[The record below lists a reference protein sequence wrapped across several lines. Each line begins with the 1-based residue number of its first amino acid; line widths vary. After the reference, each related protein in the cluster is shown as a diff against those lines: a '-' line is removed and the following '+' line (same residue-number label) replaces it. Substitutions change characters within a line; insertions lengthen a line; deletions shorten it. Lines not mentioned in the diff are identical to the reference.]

1 MASLDKTIKI
11 GLWTFLLVLIVNV
24 VLGASCTTPT
34 GKFSVSNGNPPNG
47 VTLHV
52 GSPNSYWNGVN
63 RVNFSVTLSGTFD
76 NNCTYVYLDW
86 IILDPQFNEV
96 EIYPNKPGVYYSGEV
111 PLPEIPGT
119 YYWRNSI
126 TPRGLTCKE
135 GTCITSP
142 DVYFSVVGA
151 TLPTP
156 PHLDTIYLNSSY
168 PAGTTSIPVRCAGS
182 CPDPNGCDLY
192 FYNNDGNQFA
202 HYSVSNCT
210 GINCFSKTAT
220 YGNLSAGTY
229 TVECKI
235 IDTHSQYA
243 TIAGTFKINGT
254 TCPSISQN
262 WISPTPGYGAIVQDT
277 TSYFRMSVS
286 SNPSSNVDII
296 YYFCEDNSNSCAP
309 TLFNF
314 YAAKDLTPTA
324 QTLKDMLYIAPSN
337 VTYVRWYVKY
347 HINSPEGCPDIGPR
361 SNAGNS
367 VSWFKINTSTSGSL
381 TVALVAPSDGA
392 NDPVGDIYFA
402 YQINGTNFPK
412 NIQSTLYVDGSPV
425 KMNSFTISGSGV
437 YEYFVVSGLNVGSH
451 SAYVIVTDGTSTV
464 QSNTVNFNIFQGP
477 TVTLISPSDLY
488 KYPNGATSTSSK
500 PLTWS
505 VTSPTP
511 TVDRLYINGVLNQT
525 FPSTSNFIRS
535 TNIPIQGGMVY
546 TWYVNSTD
554 MYGQSSLSDTWSFS
568 IECNSSWSGQYTA
581 CQPGGYQTK
590 IYIDTNN
597 CVVPN
602 PPVPSDNGTKIPC
615 VYCMDQWDCNAWSEC
630 QPNGYQYCSYSDIVN
645 SGIAP
650 CPNSTPPYILNRTC
664 VFSSSVDKV
673 DFSSNE
679 LVDLNDPFNRGI
691 LPDIWNGI
699 IAWMSTPFLYWL
711 LWIVAALALFLSA
724 IAFLYWV
731 RNMR

>member
-1 MASLDKTIKI
+1 MALSIKI

-34 GKFSVSNGNPPNG
+34 GKFSVFTGNPPNN
-47 VTLHV
+47 TNLKV
-52 GSPNSYWNGVN
+52 GSPNSYWDGLFQVN
-63 RVNFSVTLSGTFD
+63 YSATVSGTFD
-76 NNCTYVYLDW
+76 NNCTYLYLDW
-86 IILDPQFNEV
+86 VIDDPHFNVIEL
-96 EIYPNKPGVYYSGEV
+96 YPNTPGGYSTGWI
-111 PLPEIPGT
+111 PLPEVPAT
-119 YYWRNSI
+119 YYWWNVI
-126 TPRGLTCKE
+126 GPRGFNCKE
-135 GTCITSP
+135 GWCKTP
-142 DVYFSVVGA
+142 VMVYSVTGA
-151 TLPTP
+151 TLPAP
-156 PHLDTIYLNSSY
+156 PHLDVMAMNSSY
-168 PAGTTSIPVRCAGS
+168 PAGTTSIPVTCGGS
-182 CPDPNGCDLY
+182 CPDPNGCNLY
-192 FYNNDGNQFA
+192 FYDNNGKQFA
-202 HYSVSNCT
+202 WYSISNCT
-210 GINCFSKTAT
+210 GIYCFSKTAT
-220 YGNLSAGTY
+220 YSGLSAGTY

-235 IDTHSQYA
+235 VDGHSQYDA
-243 TIAGTFKINGT
+243 FARTFTINGT

-262 WISPTPGYGAIVQDT
+262 WVAPTPGYGATVQNT
-277 TSYFRMSVS
+277 TNYFRMSVS

-296 YYFCEDNSNSCAP
+296 YYFCVDNSNSCAP

-337 VTYVRWYVKY
+337 VMYVRWYVKY

-367 VSWFKINTSTSGSL
+367 ISWFKINTSTANSL
-381 TVALVAPSDGA
+381 IVTLLSPNGNYASSEEL
-392 NDPVGDIYFA
+392 YFT

-412 NIQSTLYVDGSPV
+412 NIRSTLYIDGSPFKTV
-425 KMNSFTISGSGV
+425 SESFPESGL
-437 YEYFVVSGLNVGSH
+437 YRQFTVSGLNVGSH
-451 SAYVIVTDGTSTV
+451 STYVVVTDGTSTV
-464 QSNTVNFNIFQGP
+464 QSNTLNFNIFQGP
-477 TVTLISPSDLY
+477 TVTLISPPNLY

-500 PLTWS
+500 PLTWN
-505 VTSPTP
+505 VASPVP

-525 FPSTSNFIRS
+525 FPSTSNYTRS
-535 TNIPIQGGMVY
+535 ANIPIQGGMVY
-546 TWYVNSTD
+546 TWYINSTD
-554 MYGQSSLSDTWSFS
+554 VYGQSSLSDTWSFS

-590 IYIDTNN
+590 IYVDTNN

-650 CPNSTPPYILNRTC
+650 CPNSTPPRILNRTC